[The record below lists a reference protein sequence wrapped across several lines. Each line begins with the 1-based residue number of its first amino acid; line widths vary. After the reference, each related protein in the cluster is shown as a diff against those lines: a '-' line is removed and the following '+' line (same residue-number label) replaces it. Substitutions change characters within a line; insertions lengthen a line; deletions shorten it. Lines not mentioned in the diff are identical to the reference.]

1 MKIKLF
7 FVLFALI
14 SAITVIPLTTGLT
27 VSYADE
33 PTGHTCEECG
43 GSGTHTTSATC
54 SACDG
59 TGEIVTDSVCG
70 GCGGSGVVD
79 PSDDNGGLCSTC
91 NGSGHFWETV
101 PCSGCDGGII
111 ITTYDCEVCNKTGT
125 YYILT
130 YNMLGQDYEI
140 SDVKYNGTIKLSS
153 APDFRS
159 NEYTLTGWN
168 TAADRSG
175 THYDLGSD
183 FGLTQDVTLY
193 AELAEP
199 MHKGF
204 LKSLIDFGSGAAGTF
219 NKVINGVV
227 ALIYTPGADGEFGS
241 FTFIGVVML
250 AAMAIGLFYVVVKWI
265 KGIIN
270 MRN

>member
-33 PTGHTCEECG
+33 PTGHTCEECE
-43 GSGTHTTSATC
+43 GSGICTTSVTC
-54 SACDG
+54 SVCDG
-59 TGEIVTDSVCG
+59 IGEIANTSVCDS
-70 GCGGSGVVD
+70 CGGNPMDNPEGVCPTCGGTGYISG
-79 PSDDNGGLCSTC
+79 
-91 NGSGHFWETV
+91 TV
-101 PCSGCDGGII
+101 PCSGCSGGII

-183 FGLTQDVTLY
+183 FELTQDVTLY

-204 LKSLIDFGSGAAGTF
+204 LRSLIDFGSGVAGTF

>member
-33 PTGHTCEECG
+33 PTGHTCEECE
-43 GSGTHTTSATC
+43 GSGIRTTSVTC
-54 SACDG
+54 SVCDG
-59 TGEIVTDSVCG
+59 IGEIANTSVCDS
-70 GCGGSGVVD
+70 CGGNPMDNPEGVCPTCGGTGYISG
-79 PSDDNGGLCSTC
+79 
-91 NGSGHFWETV
+91 TV
-101 PCSGCDGGII
+101 PCSGCSGGVI

-183 FGLTQDVTLY
+183 FELTQDVTLY

-204 LKSLIDFGSGAAGTF
+204 LRSLIDFGSGVAGTF